1 MKTRTTTRHAHATRQ
16 QRALASPVARAIARR
31 EVLAMQGTVRGLAL
45 ECMYAEHGSEQRELL
60 ASVAFIVG
68 IGAEVAAVVPVAG
81 DNRAGLHQALAE
93 VVRMACDA
101 ARWDAGWAAQL
112 SVALE
117 VSAEVMMDDAA
128 RAMAVAP
135 GARGLAADVRAGRVR
150 MDAVA
155 PLDVAG

>member
-93 VVRMACDA
+93 VVRIACDA

-112 SVALE
+112 SVAME

-135 GARGLAADVRAGRVR
+135 GARGLAEDVRAGRVR

>member
-1 MKTRTTTRHAHATRQ
+1 M
-16 QRALASPVARAIARR
+16 
-31 EVLAMQGTVRGLAL
+31 
-45 ECMYAEHGSEQRELL
+45 
-60 ASVAFIVG
+60 
-68 IGAEVAAVVPVAG
+68 VPVAG